1 MKKPNI
7 DYVSV
12 LDDIKDIDERNKAF
26 DKLSKEGKRLEI
38 AWDMLKLL
46 MSGVVKPSDGHYWNP
61 KLMRVADSCFNSKE
75 LQKEF
80 NDKKNIKGCSVCA
93 RGGLML
99 SQIRLGN
106 SVNPNDTWF
115 RDKGSSENL
124 KGFSWISMRK
134 MENEYEHCTYRH
146 PYRDNTTHKLM
157 NILCNV
163 LVNGDFK
170 VSDKTDYLI

>member
-7 DYVSV
+7 DFVSV

-38 AWDMLKLL
+38 AWDMLKLV
-46 MSGVVKPSDGHYWNP
+46 MSRTLKPSDGHYWDFR
-61 KLMRVADSCFNSKE
+61 LMSVADDCLNSKE

-106 SVNPNDTWF
+106 SVNPYDTWY
-115 RDKGSSENL
+115 RDKGNSDNL
-124 KGFSWISMRK
+124 KGFTWNSMRK
-134 MENEYEHCTYRH
+134 MEDEYEHCQYGH
-146 PYRDNTTHKLM
+146 PYQGNTTYKLM

-170 VSDKTDYLI
+170 ISDKTDYLI